1 MISGRYVQITRHPGP
16 GAIGNRITVADGFFS
31 RLRGLLGR
39 SGLEDGEGLL
49 ISPCW
54 SIHCFGMK
62 FAIDAVFLDKDY
74 RIVSIHPD
82 MKPGAMASN
91 RKARYVL
98 ELKAGEAA
106 RHDIQVGEQL
116 KIEPSTR

>member
-1 MISGRYVQITRHPGP
+1 MERRISRESDSSLICES
-16 GAIGNRITVADGFFS
+16 IEIADRFWPRF
-31 RLRGLLGR
+31 RGLLGR
-39 SGLEDGEGLL
+39 SGLDEGEGLL
-49 ISPCW
+49 ISPCS

-62 FAIDAVFLDKDY
+62 FAIDAIFLDQDFRVVAVY
-74 RIVSIHPD
+74 PD

-106 RHDIQVGEQL
+106 RHNVQVGEQL
-116 KIEPSTR
+116 RIEPSD